1 MPPTTNTRGH
11 GPQSFAETNNLLK
24 VPIIEAAYVP
34 PPPLYAH
41 NQMSSEEILMKMPNA
56 EQEGRD
62 DDLVMLYAHHQRA
75 RKRESRRK
83 KRAMDYE
90 EGRAYKKQRQEE
102 HDELRKHTMEM
113 IKQLH
118 LNSSWFAIPG
128 QKKLRVAIS
137 ALEKLAALS
146 KKRQFEDK
154 KIVQNVIN
162 QFDGAES
169 DTMYDINIYDKE
181 AAELIQRL
189 GMDLDDNEIFN
200 AEKIFDI

>member
-1 MPPTTNTRGH
+1 
-11 GPQSFAETNNLLK
+11 
-24 VPIIEAAYVP
+24 
-34 PPPLYAH
+34 
-41 NQMSSEEILMKMPNA
+41 MKMTNA

-62 DDLVMLYAHHQRA
+62 VDLVVLKEGHRRA
-75 RKRESRRK
+75 YNREAMRK
-83 KRAMDYE
+83 KRAMDNE
-90 EGRAYKKQRQEE
+90 EGRAYKRQRQEE

-118 LNSSWFAIPG
+118 LNSSWYSTLKV
-128 QKKLRVAIS
+128 KKLRVAINT
-137 ALEKLAALS
+137 LEKLATLK

-162 QFDGAES
+162 QFDGTES
-169 DTMYDINIYDKE
+169 DYKEDINIYDKE

-189 GMDLDDNEIFN
+189 GMDIDDNELFN

>member
-1 MPPTTNTRGH
+1 MPPTTSLVGH
-11 GPQSFAETNNLLK
+11 GPQSFADMNNLLK
-24 VPIIEAAYVP
+24 APIIETALV
-34 PPPLYAH
+34 PPLYAH
-41 NQMSSEEILMKMPNA
+41 YQMSSEEILMKMTNA

-62 DDLVMLYAHHQRA
+62 VDLVVLKEDHRRA
-75 RKRESRRK
+75 YNREAMRK
-83 KRAMDYE
+83 KRAMDNE
-90 EGRAYKKQRQEE
+90 EGRAYKRQRQEE

-118 LNSSWFAIPG
+118 LNSSWYSTLKV
-128 QKKLRVAIS
+128 KKLRVAIN
-137 ALEKLAALS
+137 ALEKLATLK

-162 QFDGAES
+162 QFDGTES
-169 DTMYDINIYDKE
+169 DYKEDINIYDKE